1 VGFGV
6 NVGGVVSMFDSCT
19 FVDNNGTGDGSGQTA
34 FAVMD
39 DGDVVIAQNIIVQDT
54 ASVGRPGNANATI
67 NINNLLTNN
76 VAELQVS
83 GTPGT
88 LNVTGMLVSDDP
100 GLTSG
105 GGLYYM
111 TGNPTYSGWGW
122 RSVSGSARAP
132 EPWPVYGNGIQ
143 RKGYYTG
150 GMTLT
155 AGGIVWTNTTQI
167 GPVSQ
172 GIYGSASADDTYL
185 YVAVDPYNVDGY
197 SMLAIDLTDGSLSH
211 GAYFVDWANGTPAV
225 AMSYAYCGDNAG
237 WVYCVNKADG
247 AIIWSNHIGG
257 DINSGIN
264 LNGGVVY
271 AKAGGNGLYALD
283 GDTGAPIWSNLN
295 ADASTWSGNGPSM
308 SADGSK
314 IYYKTETGDIVGVN
328 TADGSTIFTYTAGAN
343 GWGGQDPIV
352 DDSGNVYCQL
362 RGLEAAPDDDVVVSL
377 SPTGAVNWTYTFTGH
392 PMDHGGLALCEAQM
406 TLYVSNNDGIKAL
419 NTSDGTEKWSSTG
432 VNAIKGGIAVG
443 AGNMIM
449 AVARQGAS
457 APEATVVGVKDN
469 GTSGDLVWQVPLDAG
484 QDSWSG
490 PVILEN
496 GDVVVCTDG
505 GEIARVTVPEPGVLG
520 ALVLGLLLLIRRK

>member
-1 VGFGV
+1 
-6 NVGGVVSMFDSCT
+6 
-19 FVDNNGTGDGSGQTA
+19 
-34 FAVMD
+34 
-39 DGDVVIAQNIIVQDT
+39 
-54 ASVGRPGNANATI
+54 
-67 NINNLLTNN
+67 
-76 VAELQVS
+76 
-83 GTPGT
+83 
-88 LNVTGMLVSDDP
+88 
-100 GLTSG
+100 
-105 GGLYYM
+105 
-111 TGNPTYSGWGW
+111 
-122 RSVSGSARAP
+122 
-132 EPWPVYGNGIQ
+132 
-143 RKGYYTG
+143 
-150 GMTLT
+150 
-155 AGGIVWTNTTQI
+155 VWTNTTQI

-172 GIYGSASADDTYL
+172 GIYGSASADDTHL
-185 YVAVDPYNVDGY
+185 FVAVDPYNVDEY
-197 SMLAIDLTDGSLSH
+197 EMLAISLADGTLDYGSH
-211 GAYFVDWANGTPAV
+211 FVDWVNGTPAV
-225 AMSYAYCGDNAG
+225 GIGYVYSGDNAG

-247 AIIWSNHIGG
+247 AVIWSNHIGG

-271 AKAGGNGLYALD
+271 AKAGGNGLYALN
-283 GDTGAPIWSNLN
+283 GDNGAVIWSNLN

-308 SADGSK
+308 NADGSK

-328 TADGSTIFTYTAGAN
+328 TADGSTIFTDTSGAN

-392 PMDHGGLALCEAQM
+392 PMNHGGLALCEAQM
-406 TLYVSNNDGIKAL
+406 TLYVSSDLGITAL
-419 NTSDGTEKWSSTG
+419 NTADGTEKWTTTG
-432 VNAIKGGIAVG
+432 VQELKGGIAVG

-449 AVARQGAS
+449 GVARQGGT
-457 APEATVVGVKDN
+457 APEATVIGVKDN

-505 GEIARVTVPEPGVLG
+505 GEIARITVPEPGVLG

>member
-1 VGFGV
+1 
-6 NVGGVVSMFDSCT
+6 
-19 FVDNNGTGDGSGQTA
+19 
-34 FAVMD
+34 
-39 DGDVVIAQNIIVQDT
+39 
-54 ASVGRPGNANATI
+54 
-67 NINNLLTNN
+67 
-76 VAELQVS
+76 
-83 GTPGT
+83 
-88 LNVTGMLVSDDP
+88 
-100 GLTSG
+100 
-105 GGLYYM
+105 
-111 TGNPTYSGWGW
+111 
-122 RSVSGSARAP
+122 
-132 EPWPVYGNGIQ
+132 
-143 RKGYYTG
+143 
-150 GMTLT
+150 
-155 AGGIVWTNTTQI
+155 
-167 GPVSQ
+167 
-172 GIYGSASADDTYL
+172 
-185 YVAVDPYNVDGY
+185 
-197 SMLAIDLTDGSLSH
+197 
-211 GAYFVDWANGTPAV
+211 
-225 AMSYAYCGDNAG
+225 MSYAYCGDNAG

-406 TLYVSNNDGIKAL
+406 TLYVSSDNGITAL
-419 NTSDGTEKWSSTG
+419 NTSDGTEKWTSTG